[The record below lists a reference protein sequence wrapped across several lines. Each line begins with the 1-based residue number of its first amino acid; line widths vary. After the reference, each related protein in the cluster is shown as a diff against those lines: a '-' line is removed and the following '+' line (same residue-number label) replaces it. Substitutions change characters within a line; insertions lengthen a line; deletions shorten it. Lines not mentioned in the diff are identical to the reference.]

1 MFYKDKK
8 TKIVPLVQKFM
19 QLTMYNKP
27 IILAHRDYFFEM
39 FQNRILL
46 LLVIQPFGQTTQTAC
61 GTALYL
67 IDLKLTFW
75 FGASSYGF
83 AKPIVANGL
92 CQ

>member
-1 MFYKDKK
+1 
-8 TKIVPLVQKFM
+8 
-19 QLTMYNKP
+19 MYNKP

-83 AKPIVANGL
+83 AKPIDANGL